1 MSTFTATPSY
11 AAGIP
16 LVLMNGRNPA
26 TPTRVTA
33 GRDRSFS
40 ASAKRCA
47 ASPARRRLALSLIH
61 IFAQADESLRII
73 RNRYSNGLATVTD
86 LLRSETAL
94 VEAKTRRLAA
104 LYDLRIAAVQ
114 LDAASGSLN
123 GDSDVLK

>member
-1 MSTFTATPSY
+1 VRLETRQAEADLQ
-11 AAGIP
+11 AA
-16 LVLMNGRNPA
+16 RE
-26 TPTRVTA
+26 RVTVTEDA
-33 GRDRSFS
+33 V
-40 ASAKRCA
+40 
-47 ASPARRRLALSLIH
+47 
-61 IFAQADESLRII
+61 AQADESLRII